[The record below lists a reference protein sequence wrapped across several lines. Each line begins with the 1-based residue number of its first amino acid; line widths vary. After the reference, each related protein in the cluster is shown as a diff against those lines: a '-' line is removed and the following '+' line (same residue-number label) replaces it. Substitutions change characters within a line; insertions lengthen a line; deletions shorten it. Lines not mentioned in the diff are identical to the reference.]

1 MHATVALVLLA
12 LVSDAAAVRP
22 ADLAPGAPE
31 LQEAELRLLNL
42 LDEAD
47 AVRAATSRLQ
57 AKWVVLGQAVPDEKG
72 KLKAVDPCG
81 SLRVDVAWR
90 IEHFG
95 AAWREAAQAAHAQAG
110 RLQAIRT
117 AATVAPLVDD
127 RWAARLR
134 GLLDQD
140 VIGERAFVEASVWQ
154 ARFVRPQLETCPA
167 TPPPAPAVASP
178 AVASDEPDAAGPVP
192 PNGEDLS
199 FVWERGH
206 RVPPVAILAIGDGY
220 ICPGAIRAD
229 DAIVLLPAEPTG
241 EARACWSASS
251 SCGCELGAVYPG
263 GVLSGLD

>member
-1 MHATVALVLLA
+1 MHATLVMLA

-31 LQEAELRLLNL
+31 LQEAELRLVNL

-57 AKWVVLGQAVPDEKG
+57 ARWVALGQPVPDEKG
-72 KLKAVDPCG
+72 KLRAVDPCA
-81 SLRVDVAWR
+81 SVRVDIAWR

-140 VIGERAFVEASVWQ
+140 VLGERAFVEASVWQ
-154 ARFVRPQLETCPA
+154 ARFVRPLLETCGA
-167 TPPPAPAVASP
+167 KPPPAPV
-178 AVASDEPDAAGPVP
+178 VASDEPASVEAEP

-206 RVPPVAILAIGDGY
+206 HSPPVAVLALGDGY

-229 DAIVLLPAEPTG
+229 DAIVLLPPEPTG

-251 SCGCELGAVYPG
+251 TCGCELGPVYPG
-263 GVLSGLD
+263 GVLSRLD

>member
-1 MHATVALVLLA
+1 MHATAALA
-12 LVSDAAAVRP
+12 LLVMVSDAAAVRP

-31 LQEAELRLLNL
+31 LQEAELRLVNL

-57 AKWVVLGQAVPDEKG
+57 ARWVALGQPVPDEKG
-72 KLKAVDPCG
+72 KLKPVDPCD

-140 VIGERAFVEASVWQ
+140 VLGERAFVEASVWQ
-154 ARFVRPQLETCPA
+154 ARFVRPLLETCPA
-167 TPPPAPAVASP
+167 EPPPAPV
-178 AVASDEPDAAGPVP
+178 VVSDEPVSAEAEP

-206 RVPPVAILAIGDGY
+206 RATPVAVLAIGDGY
-220 ICPGAIRAD
+220 VCPGAIRAD
-229 DAIVLLPAEPTG
+229 DAIVLLPPEPTG

-251 SCGCELGAVYPG
+251 NCGCELGAVYPG
-263 GVLSGLD
+263 GVLSGPD